1 MKAPGLYPCVRVDAA
16 GSGVV
21 SKAGGLLLIEAVRVS
36 GLDTELSRML
46 APWRRPLARHDPAKI
61 VTDLAITL
69 ALGGDCLAD
78 LAVLRTELGLFGPVA
93 SDPTVSRA
101 IDSLAGDAEPVLKAI
116 DVPRAAARARVW
128 SLVGEHAPDAG
139 CSPDDPLIQAGVDC
153 LLRSLVGRRQHVGVQ
168 PKCEARVLVAEV
180 LGEFLDVD
188 AIGQGHAGVVVP

>member
-1 MKAPGLYPCVRVDAA
+1 VKATGLYPCVRVDAA

-78 LAVLRTELGLFGPVA
+78 LAVLRTEPGLFGPVA

-101 IDSLAGDAEPVLKAI
+101 IDSLAGDVEPVLKAI

-139 CSPDDPLIQAGVDC
+139 
-153 LLRSLVGRRQHVGVQ
+153 LVPTIR
-168 PKCEARVLVAEV
+168 
-180 LGEFLDVD
+180 
-188 AIGQGHAGVVVP
+188 